1 MPVSPGPSA
10 SSRYWGVP
18 PYRKF
23 LKISVQA
30 VSPALPCVRR
40 MLLPCASQSRNRRSG
55 MSDQLTPEVHIASFI
70 VHFHPAEAGTV
81 IRALESMEGI
91 EPLAAESEAP
101 GKQVVI
107 C

>member
-1 MPVSPGPSA
+1 
-10 SSRYWGVP
+10 
-18 PYRKF
+18 
-23 LKISVQA
+23 
-30 VSPALPCVRR
+30 
-40 MLLPCASQSRNRRSG
+40 

-107 C
+107 CEAPDQGHILDHMDSIEQLPGVVSCTLVYHEVMSALEADQQMITEVKSV